1 MRVGWFEETRMS
13 SVCLQIYSNWNT
25 EEGTE
30 LKLNVAGF
38 SGTACNELLYDF
50 RPFACSPLMF

>member
-1 MRVGWFEETRMS
+1 MS

-38 SGTACNELLYDF
+38 SGTACDELLYDF